1 MEDMMTTSDNLYEQ
15 EITGPFAKLCGGG
28 TNDGNMED
36 CVLAAP
42 LEGGGLALRDSKVPD
57 SPELRFSASE
67 LIALGS
73 KIAEFAE

>member
-1 MEDMMTTSDNLYEQ
+1 MTSPDLYEQ

-42 LEGGGLALRDSKVPD
+42 LEGGGLALKDSKLDD
-57 SPELRFSASE
+57 SPELRFDFNE
-67 LIALGS
+67 LKSLGDRIATLT
-73 KIAEFAE
+73 A

>member
-1 MEDMMTTSDNLYEQ
+1 MTASDNLYDQ

-42 LEGGGLALRDSKVPD
+42 LEGGGLAIQDSKIPD
-57 SPELRFSASE
+57 SPELRFSAPE
-67 LIALGS
+67 LIALGA
-73 KIAEFAE
+73 KIAEIATA